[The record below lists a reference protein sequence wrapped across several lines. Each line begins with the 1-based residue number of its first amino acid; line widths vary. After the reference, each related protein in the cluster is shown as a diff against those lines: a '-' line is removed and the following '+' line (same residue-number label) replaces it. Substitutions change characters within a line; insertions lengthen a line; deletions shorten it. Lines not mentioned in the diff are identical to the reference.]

1 MLQKKKKKKSCEETD
16 LSLSKV
22 LVLDE
27 TEETR
32 ESVNT
37 WSKNGD
43 LTVIIEELPQQFS
56 VSIST
61 FLSLQY
67 VLYSHPSGKWQ
78 MLMGLSDTGCV
89 SDRGRKQIVIPF
101 IYVHINTSQEHGLLL
116 IPMYQRLWSCY
127 LPQFIFLCISLAS
140 CLQQNCPY
148 PNFSCT
154 HTQFSFPAFISKA
167 SHQPPRWVLTCSA
180 QVQARLWRR
189 QCTQHSTRQPQGKTP
204 ASFKI

>member
-1 MLQKKKKKKSCEETD
+1 M
-16 LSLSKV
+16 
-22 LVLDE
+22 LDE
-27 TEETR
+27 TEETE
-32 ESVNT
+32 ESVTT
-37 WSKNGD
+37 WSKKNVD
-43 LTVIIEELPQQFS
+43 LTVIMEEQLPQQLS
-56 VSIST
+56 VSISTT

-67 VLYSHPSGKWQ
+67 VLYSHPPGKWQ

-116 IPMYQRLWSCY
+116 IPMYQCLWSCY

-140 CLQQNCPY
+140 CLQQNCLY

-167 SHQPPRWVLTCSA
+167 PYQPLRWVLACPSA
-180 QVQARLWRR
+180 VPRSRLG
-189 QCTQHSTRQPQGKTP
+189 CEGDGAHSTRQPQGKTP
-204 ASFKI
+204 ASFKM

>member
-67 VLYSHPSGKWQ
+67 VLYSHPSGK
-78 MLMGLSDTGCV
+78 
-89 SDRGRKQIVIPF
+89 
-101 IYVHINTSQEHGLLL
+101 
-116 IPMYQRLWSCY
+116 
-127 LPQFIFLCISLAS
+127 
-140 CLQQNCPY
+140 
-148 PNFSCT
+148 
-154 HTQFSFPAFISKA
+154 
-167 SHQPPRWVLTCSA
+167 
-180 QVQARLWRR
+180 
-189 QCTQHSTRQPQGKTP
+189 
-204 ASFKI
+204 